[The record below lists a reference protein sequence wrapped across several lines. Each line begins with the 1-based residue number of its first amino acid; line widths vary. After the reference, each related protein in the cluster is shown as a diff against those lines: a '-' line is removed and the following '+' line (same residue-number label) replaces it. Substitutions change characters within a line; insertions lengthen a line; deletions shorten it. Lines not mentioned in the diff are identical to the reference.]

1 MKYTRLKPRLH
12 LLLLKK
18 QFFEEIKLK
27 LFLEWIRKLKHF
39 NVSVCTRELR
49 IFREGT
55 GSRLKRV
62 LRRTNTISTEQKSD
76 FTSHATPDFLS
87 GLET

>member
-49 IFREGT
+49 RKELKSGVDFALTYLQRAVGRFKKFFLRRIFR
-55 GSRLKRV
+55 
-62 LRRTNTISTEQKSD
+62 
-76 FTSHATPDFLS
+76 
-87 GLET
+87 